1 MYFDSFSAAIAMDG
15 HGGFVWAAY
24 AVTAVVLVLLVT
36 VPMRRRRRQV
46 LELVDGFRR
55 DQALGQKE
63 SA

>member
-46 LELVDGFRR
+46 LELADGFRR